1 MAYQIIRIDK
11 DKSKS
16 GGNTHGWQ
24 VRVGQNLKKG
34 YHSKLFSDG
43 KYGGQGKALV
53 AAEEYLEKYLQAH
66 PEYNFQS
73 DRPRWKRGFNEYG
86 TLGSRNKSGRN
97 GVYRSR
103 EHPRRDKSRYQYFW
117 AASYTIDRFGKTGI
131 IRNQKFLIDEYGEE
145 GAKQKA
151 IEFREMWEEAA
162 KEGVEGVKA
171 FFEAYRE
178 ERL

>member
-1 MAYQIIRIDK
+1 MSMGR
-11 DKSKS
+11 
-16 GGNTHGWQ
+16 W
-24 VRVGQNLKKG
+24 
-34 YHSKLFSDG
+34 
-43 KYGGQGKALV
+43 
-53 AAEEYLEKYLQAH
+53 AA
-66 PEYNFQS
+66 
-73 DRPRWKRGFNEYG
+73 G
-86 TLGSRNKSGRN
+86 TKSGRN